1 MEHITD
7 PFREARAK
15 DGVLRCPFQGETLP
29 MILRHADVREAAKD
43 WQKFSSDAP
52 FRVPIPSEEAVRTM
66 RQLPIETNPP
76 EHGEYRALV
85 EPFFQRAKHPE
96 VIAQVEALIAELL
109 TKALARDALEVIGE
123 FALPVQS
130 RALTY
135 LLNVPE
141 AEADVWIGWGIHV
154 FKVTG
159 GEFKQG
165 NVLEAYLH
173 RQFDL
178 AEAQVKERAASA
190 VGPTCGRS
198 QSSLQN
204 AEAARSAA
212 LPCPGDEAISLTP
225 NDSLFTALVKARYR
239 GRPLTREEMMGFGN
253 LTFAGGR
260 DTIIYSVANVLA
272 YLGRNPDALA
282 YLREDPRRIV
292 HAGEEFFRVFMPLTH
307 IGRVCPVETDVHG
320 VTVPPGGR
328 VSLAWSSANLDET
341 VFDAPTEI
349 RLDRK
354 PNPHLSFGFGTHLCL
369 GAPHAR
375 LIVRTLLQALCDRV
389 AAVEILHAEPHVERE
404 AAYQRTNGFDS
415 LTVRLV
421 PAQR

>member
-76 EHGEYRALV
+76 EHTEYRALV
-85 EPFFQRAKHPE
+85 EPFFQRAKQPD
-96 VIAQVEALIAELL
+96 VIAKVEALIDELL
-109 TKALARDALEVIGE
+109 TAALARESLEVISE

-141 AEADVWIGWGIHV
+141 SEADVWIGWGIHV

-159 GEFKQG
+159 GEFKKG
-165 NVLEAYLH
+165 NVLETYLH

-178 AEAQVKERAASA
+178 AEAQVKERASDA
-190 VGPTCGRS
+190 
-198 QSSLQN
+198 
-204 AEAARSAA
+204 
-212 LPCPGDEAISLTP
+212 LTP
-225 NDSLFTALVKARYR
+225 DDSLFTALVKATYR
-239 GRPLTREEMMGFGN
+239 GRKLTREEMMGFGN

-260 DTIIYSVANVLA
+260 DTIIYSIANVLA
-272 YLGRNPDALA
+272 YLGRNPEALA
-282 YLREDPRRIV
+282 YLRADPRRIV

-320 VTVPPGGR
+320 VKVPAGGR
-328 VSLAWSSANLDET
+328 ASLAWASANLDET

-389 AAVEILHAEPHVERE
+389 AAVQILHAEPHVERE
-404 AAYQRTNGFDS
+404 AAYTRVNGFDV
-415 LTVRLV
+415 LRLRLA
-421 PAQR
+421 PKNG

>member
-76 EHGEYRALV
+76 EHTEYRALV
-85 EPFFQRAKHPE
+85 EPFFQRAKQPD
-96 VIAQVEALIAELL
+96 VIAKVEALIDELL
-109 TKALARDALEVIGE
+109 TVALARESLEVISE

-130 RALTY
+130 RALTF

-141 AEADVWIGWGIHV
+141 SEADVWIGWGIHV

-159 GEFKQG
+159 GEFKKG
-165 NVLEAYLH
+165 NVLETYLH

-178 AEAQVKERAASA
+178 AEAQVKERASDA
-190 VGPTCGRS
+190 
-198 QSSLQN
+198 
-204 AEAARSAA
+204 
-212 LPCPGDEAISLTP
+212 LTP
-225 NDSLFTALVKARYR
+225 DDSLFTALVKATYR
-239 GRPLTREEMMGFGN
+239 GRKLTREEMMGFGN

-260 DTIIYSVANVLA
+260 DTIIYSIANVLA
-272 YLGRNPDALA
+272 YLGRNPEALA
-282 YLREDPRRIV
+282 YLRADPRRIV

-320 VTVPPGGR
+320 VKVPAGGR
-328 VSLAWSSANLDET
+328 ASLAWASANLDET

-389 AAVEILHAEPHVERE
+389 AAVQILHAEPHVERE
-404 AAYQRTNGFDS
+404 AAYTRVNGFDV
-415 LTVRLV
+415 LRLRLA
-421 PAQR
+421 PKNG